1 MATREDLRE
10 ERAEID
16 GIDEDLVRL
25 LNARAEAAAAIGRI
39 KRELG
44 LPTHDPAREAQ
55 VLAHA
60 SEANDGPFSDAAMR
74 RIFAAI
80 IAETVAIEGSREPL
94 AGA

>member
-1 MATREDLRE
+1 MATGDDLRGY
-10 ERAEID
+10 RAEID

-25 LNARAEAAAAIGRI
+25 LNERAEVAAAIGRI

-44 LPTHDPAREAQ
+44 LPLPDPAREAQ

-74 RIFAAI
+74 RIFGAI
-80 IAETVAIEGSREPL
+80 IAETLAIEDAREPL
-94 AGA
+94 GGG